1 MAKPP
6 FLLLFLMFFSQILTC
21 IITVG
26 AFGKCL
32 SDQRLT
38 LLQFRDGL
46 LFDSTLSNKLVHWNQ
61 SGDCCSWGGVAC
73 DVVGHVISLELDNE
87 TISVKNEDW
96 KSLFTL
102 RHLERLN
109 LGDNN
114 FDSVEIPEELSNL
127 TRLKCL
133 NLSNTGFT
141 GQIPL
146 GLSRMKSLVTLDLS
160 NRLLDR
166 RIQTE
171 NIPGGLKAL
180 FNNLTELRE
189 LYLDSVNIS
198 AEGSLW
204 CDVFSSLSKLQVL
217 SLTSCHLS
225 GPITSSLLDL
235 SSLTTLTLDNNNL
248 STVVPEFF
256 SSFTNLTSLSV
267 VSCNLMGKFPEK
279 IFQLPT
285 LQRVLLSD
293 NPFLR
298 GSLPE
303 FPNQGSFTE
312 IILSET
318 NFSGSLPDSIGNLQA
333 LSRIDLWTSNFSGPI
348 PANLSNLENV
358 VYLDLSYNKFNG
370 SVPSFQMSKKLVHV
384 DLSHNSFT
392 GPVPFAQYADLRD
405 LESINLGYNSL
416 TGNIPLS
423 LFTLPSLQKL
433 QLSNNKFDGLMNE
446 IPNASSSLLDV
457 LDLSSNYLGGS
468 IPKFIFELKRLSVL
482 SLSWNTFSGTVSLE
496 MFQGLPQLSELDLSY
511 NNLSIDASSNTG
523 TSLSSFP
530 QLSVLM
536 LASCNLKIFPDVIKN
551 QSGTFN
557 LDLSLNHITGQI
569 PNWIWDVGGGYLG
582 QLNLSFNLLA
592 EIQKP
597 YTIPSALLVLDLHAN
612 QLRGEIPTPPLQF
625 IYLDYS
631 SNNFNTSIPPNIG
644 DYLSNA
650 VFLSLSNNS
659 ITGAIPESICNAT
672 YIEVL
677 DLSKNALSGKLPAC
691 LLGMEDLGVLN
702 LGENNLHGLI
712 PNTFP
717 DKCGLR
723 TLDLRMNAL
732 EGKIPR
738 SLQNCKQL
746 QVLNVGKNKMEDIFP
761 CMLMKATDLQ
771 VLVLRSN
778 RFQGE
783 TVCPRYN
790 HSWKSLQILDIA
802 HNNFSGALSP
812 KHFFNWRVMMTEED
826 NEAKYLQFGFMELSN
841 LYYKDAVTLTIKG
854 LELELVK
861 ILRVYKVIDFSG
873 NKFHGQ
879 IPMTIGELKQLYILN
894 LSHNSLTG
902 MIPEA
907 IGNCTQL
914 GVLDLSMN
922 QLTGMIPVK
931 LAGLTFLSFL
941 NLSYNQLSG
950 EIPVGRQLQTF
961 TDASFYGNRGL
972 CGFPLSISCNKSEAN
987 GLSWINAS
995 FESERDS
1002 SRNEIEWEYVSA
1014 ALGFSVGLGIISW
1027 LNFSSP
1033 RWWEKFIALVL
1044 QLLLRILH
1052 RQVRQKYCRTPIRR
1066 L

>member
-1 MAKPP
+1 
-6 FLLLFLMFFSQILTC
+6 MFFSQILTC

-46 LFDSTLSNKLVHWNQ
+46 LFNSTLSNKLVHWNQ
-61 SGDCCSWGGVAC
+61 SSDCCSWGGVAC

-87 TISVKNEDW
+87 TISVKNADW

-114 FDSVEIPEELSNL
+114 FDSIQIPEELSNL

-133 NLSNTGFT
+133 NLSIAGFT

-160 NRLLDR
+160 NRFPDR
-166 RIQTE
+166 RIQIK
-171 NIPGGLKAL
+171 NIPGGLKAV

-189 LYLDSVNIS
+189 LYLDGVNIS
-198 AEGSLW
+198 AEGRLW

-217 SLTSCHLS
+217 TLTSCHLS

-248 STVVPEFF
+248 STVVPQFF
-256 SSFTNLTSLSV
+256 SSFTNLTSLSL
-267 VSCNLMGKFPEK
+267 VSCNLIGKFPEK

-318 NFSGSLPDSIGNLQA
+318 NFSGSLPDSIGNLRA

-348 PANLSNLENV
+348 PANLSNLENL

-370 SVPSFQMSKKLVHV
+370 SVPSFQMSKKLVHI
-384 DLSHNSFT
+384 DLSHNSF
-392 GPVPFAQYADLRD
+392 
-405 LESINLGYNSL
+405 

-433 QLSNNKFDGLMNE
+433 QLSNNKFDGQMNE

-457 LDLSSNYLGGS
+457 LDLGSNYLGGS
-468 IPKFIFELKRLSVL
+468 IPKFIFELKRLTVL
-482 SLSWNTFSGTVSLE
+482 SISWNTFSGTVSLE
-496 MFQGLPQLSELDLSY
+496 MFQGLPHLSELDLSY
-511 NNLSIDASSNTG
+511 NNLSIDAR
-523 TSLSSFP
+523 
-530 QLSVLM
+530 
-536 LASCNLKIFPDVIKN
+536 
-551 QSGTFN
+551 
-557 LDLSLNHITGQI
+557 QI
-569 PNWIWDVGGGYLG
+569 PNWIWDVGGGYLE

-597 YTIPSALLVLDLHAN
+597 YTIPSDLLALDLHAN

-631 SNNFNTSIPPNIG
+631 SNNFNTSIPPNI
-644 DYLSNA
+644 
-650 VFLSLSNNS
+650 
-659 ITGAIPESICNAT
+659 
-672 YIEVL
+672 
-677 DLSKNALSGKLPAC
+677 AC
-691 LLGMEDLGVLN
+691 LLGMEFLGVLN

-732 EGKIPR
+732 ERKIPR
-738 SLQNCKQL
+738 LLQNCKQL

-790 HSWKSLQILDIA
+790 HSWT
-802 HNNFSGALSP
+802 
-812 KHFFNWRVMMTEED
+812 M
-826 NEAKYLQFGFMELSN
+826 
-841 LYYKDAVTLTIKG
+841 
-854 LELELVK
+854 
-861 ILRVYKVIDFSG
+861 YKVIDFSD

-879 IPMTIGELKQLYILN
+879 IPMTIGELKRLYILN

-902 MIPEA
+902 MIPES
-907 IGNCTQL
+907 IGDCTQL

-941 NLSYNQLSG
+941 NLSFNQLSG

-987 GLSWINAS
+987 GFLRCIHFSTYICIFFNAS
-995 FESERDS
+995 FEFGGL
-1002 SRNEIEWEYVSA
+1002 VSLRTLILKLQVQDKHGWDFA
-1014 ALGFSVGLGIISW
+1014 A
-1027 LNFSSP
+1027 
-1033 RWWEKFIALVL
+1033 
-1044 QLLLRILH
+1044 
-1052 RQVRQKYCRTPIRR
+1052 
-1066 L
+1066 